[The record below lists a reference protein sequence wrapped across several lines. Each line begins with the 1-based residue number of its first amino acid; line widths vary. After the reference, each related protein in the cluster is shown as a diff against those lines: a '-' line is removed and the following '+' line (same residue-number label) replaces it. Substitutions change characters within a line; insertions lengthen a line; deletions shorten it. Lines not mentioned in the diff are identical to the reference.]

1 MDSSPPLS
9 GYRIPAWLMV
19 FYGVLLFTLG
29 WIASGLW
36 EAWHRP
42 EADSVRSHALPA
54 PSREQAS
61 NNEEVGPVCDDNTL
75 LPLRYSAHVW
85 ADAPAQR
92 SVTLNAKQYR
102 EGDTLPCG
110 EEVVAIEPTALVLHS
125 LGRRMQLDAMW
136 DWPGGAVDSIV
147 INDEDMP

>member
-9 GYRIPAWLMV
+9 GYRIPAWLLV

-36 EAWHRP
+36 QAWRGP
-42 EADSVRSHALPA
+42 GDDGVRSHVLPA
-54 PSREQAS
+54 ASREQATTD
-61 NNEEVGPVCDDNTL
+61 EEVGPACNDDTL
-75 LPLRYSAHVW
+75 MPLRYSAHVW
-85 ADAPAQR
+85 ADAPEQR
-92 SVTLNAKQYR
+92 SVTLNGKQYR

-110 EEVVAIEPTALVLHS
+110 EEVASIEPTALVLQS